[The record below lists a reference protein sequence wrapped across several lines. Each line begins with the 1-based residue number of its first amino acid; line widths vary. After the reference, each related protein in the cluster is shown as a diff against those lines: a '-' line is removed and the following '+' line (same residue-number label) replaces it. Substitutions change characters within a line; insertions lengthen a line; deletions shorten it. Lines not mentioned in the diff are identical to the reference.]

1 MPPAVKREPEEEI
14 PATVTSTMQE
24 GATLTNLDYA
34 PPHVAHQPQM
44 LPLPNNVSFSSLTF
58 YTIVTKFCS
67 PYNLYPL
74 ANPIF
79 CFSNKI

>member
-44 LPLPNNVSFSSLTF
+44 LPLPNNVSSCFSYSA
-58 YTIVTKFCS
+58 YNTIVTKVCS
-67 PYNLYPL
+67 SYRFYSLSNLFFVL
-74 ANPIF
+74 R
-79 CFSNKI
+79 